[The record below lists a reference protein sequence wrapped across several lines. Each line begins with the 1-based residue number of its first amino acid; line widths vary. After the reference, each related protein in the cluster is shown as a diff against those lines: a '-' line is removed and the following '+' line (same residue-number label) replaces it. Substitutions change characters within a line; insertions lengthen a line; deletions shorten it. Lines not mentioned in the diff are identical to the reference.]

1 MQRQRQVWKPRR
13 PGGNDIFVFA
23 YRGAAYAHRV
33 RRDAATLLFAAPW
46 RAAQTYQLV
55 HSVHL
60 RTRCALS
67 GVDGDPMAESD
78 REFMRIM
85 SVA

>member
-1 MQRQRQVWKPRR
+1 
-13 PGGNDIFVFA
+13 
-23 YRGAAYAHRV
+23 V

-60 RTRCALS
+60 RTRCALT